1 MRDYHFDEAKVV
13 MQELIEDV
21 ASRVRARKKWQ
32 ERYILPLAIVMKA
45 VYISNIL

>member
-21 ASRVRARKKWQ
+21 ASRVPSKKKSGKNDTFAFW
-32 ERYILPLAIVMKA
+32 L
-45 VYISNIL
+45 